1 MSKSHIDSVRSKLK
15 SYSDRGV
22 FRGFSETEGR
32 TGKTVFKFT
41 WLLDR
46 GFALLCDPKKH
57 TLTLRNLL
65 PHIPNRSDMDQDL
78 RAFVAGRT
86 SDDLPAH
93 RRVDPK
99 RADLSYTNRKENVS
113 LTLTV
118 KKNQYSYGV
127 AKLLNTTNELFGHLH
142 MAHIPYL
149 WKHFEVPEE

>member
-1 MSKSHIDSVRSKLK
+1 MPKSYIDIVRSKLK
-15 SYSDRGV
+15 SYRDRGV
-22 FRGFSETEGR
+22 FRGFSESEGR

-46 GFALLCDPKKH
+46 GFALEYDPKKH
-57 TLTLRNLL
+57 TLTLKNLL

-78 RAFVAGRT
+78 RAWVQARNSG
-86 SDDLPAH
+86 DLPAH

-99 RADLSYTNRKENVS
+99 RADLAYANRQENVS
-113 LTLTV
+113 LILTV

-127 AKLLNTTNELFGHLH
+127 TKLLNTTNELFGHLH